1 AEHGRQAPLME
12 AHSPARPALAR
23 PALARPA
30 LARPGPALDRL
41 LVRVALLV
49 APVWIT
55 GLVLE
60 QPGQRVPGQ
69 ALVVAEVAPGDQVA
83 VGVAREPLAAPAQQL
98 GNLVSPDPVVLVV
111 IEHGQQPAPLLQP

>member
-30 LARPGPALDRL
+30 LARPRPALDRL

-55 GLVLE
+55 GLDLE

-69 ALVVAEVAPGDQVA
+69 ALVVAEVRPGAQVA
-83 VGVAREPLAAPAQQL
+83 VGVALVPLAAPARHL
-98 GNLVSPDPVVLVV
+98 ANSPF
-111 IEHGQQPAPLLQP
+111 PL